1 MLFRSI
7 KVLKNI
13 EEEGRLARPDE
24 QEILSKYV
32 GWGGLA
38 QAFDIDNPSW
48 AKEFFELKSLLT
60 SEEYSSARESTLS
73 AYYTSPIIIEAMYEA
88 MANMGFK
95 TGNILEPSCGIGN
108 FMGLLPEGMNN
119 SKLYGVELDDLTGRI
134 AKQLYQKND
143 ILIDGYENSN
153 LPDSFFDM
161 AIGNVPFG
169 QYKVADKRY
178 DKNNF
183 LIHDYF
189 FAKTLDKVRPGGIIA
204 FITSK
209 GTMDKEGEQVRRY
222 IAQRA
227 ELLGAIRLPNNAF
240 KGNAGTEVT
249 SDIIFLQK
257 RDRIIDLE
265 PDWVNIGE
273 DESGI
278 RMNQYFINNPKMVLG
293 KMTMETSQ
301 YGLDSTCKPIEG
313 EELKAQLK
321 EAIRNIGGKFEIGRA
336 HV

>member
-1 MLFRSI
+1 
-7 KVLKNI
+7 
-13 EEEGRLARPDE
+13 
-24 QEILSKYV
+24 
-32 GWGGLA
+32 
-38 QAFDIDNPSW
+38 
-48 AKEFFELKSLLT
+48 
-60 SEEYSSARESTLS
+60 
-73 AYYTSPIIIEAMYEA
+73 
-88 MANMGFK
+88 
-95 TGNILEPSCGIGN
+95 
-108 FMGLLPEGMNN
+108 
-119 SKLYGVELDDLTGRI
+119 
-134 AKQLYQKND
+134 
-143 ILIDGYENSN
+143 
-153 LPDSFFDM
+153 M

-189 FAKTLDKVRPGGIIA
+189 FAKTIDKVRPGGIIA

-265 PDWVNIGE
+265 PDWVHIGE
-273 DESGI
+273 DKNGI
-278 RMNQYFINNPKMVLG
+278 RINQYFINNPEMVLG
-293 KMTMETSQ
+293 EMTMETAQ
-301 YGLDSTCKPIEG
+301 YGLNSACKPIEG
-313 EELKAQLK
+313 ANLEEQLNEVIKYIQGDFEEIEISEEVLIDEGAIIPADPNVRNFSFTIVAGEVYFRENSQMICQDLK
-321 EAIRNIGGKFEIGRA
+321 EIELDRLKGMVELRDITRKLIESQAEDYGDTEIKSIQLELNQQYDNFVKNFGRLNSKENA
-336 HV
+336 KIFDEIFPMHYFVPLKS